1 MSAGKGDKPRPM
13 DRKKFDDNY
22 DRIFRNKKTVDE
34 WATLFSDVILDY
46 DGFRE
51 YNTDDLIDE
60 KTYKKGLQQCTTQL
74 KR

>member
-34 WATLFSDVILDY
+34 
-46 DGFRE
+46 
-51 YNTDDLIDE
+51 NTHKKDLH
-60 KTYKKGLQQCTTQL
+60 QCTSQL

>member
-1 MSAGKGDKPRPM
+1 MSAGKGDKPRPL

-22 DRIFRNKKTVDE
+22 DRIFRNKKTVHE
-34 WATLFSDVILDY
+34 WAALFGDVILDY